1 MNMKSTPASPLLD
14 PPHVSEYPLSPIC
27 RRANS
32 DYAEYVGDGISFHVC
47 LLNAKLDYKVEQA
60 MKAANS
66 CIAKHGPLIL
76 VADLAYILN
85 ANRDSEWARS
95 ELLFNI
101 QSDCRD
107 KLQNWE
113 KQHPNQWKDMK
124 VLDKREVA
132 SWKIAC
138 SLGRP
143 STVYLD
149 EVDQYTK
156 RGHPYSACITGLR
169 WSSPGSG
176 QLVVKVENG
185 RGGRRVITLDIP
197 LDRFSCLEQFGIY
210 LDTPLHHHSD
220 VSPLPPS
227 PVPTEIEQ

>member
-1 MNMKSTPASPLLD
+1 MNMKSTPAPLSLG
-14 PPHVSEYPLSPIC
+14 PPHVSEDQLSPIC
-27 RRANS
+27 HRANS
-32 DYAEYVGDGISFHVC
+32 NYAEYVSDGILFRVC
-47 LLNAKLDYKVEQA
+47 LLNAKLDYEVAQA
-60 MKAANS
+60 VQAANS

-76 VADLAYILN
+76 AADLAYILN

-95 ELLFNI
+95 ELLFDI
-101 QSDCRD
+101 QSNCRD

-113 KQHPNQWKDMK
+113 KQQPNQWKDMK

-132 SWKIAC
+132 SWRVAC

-149 EVDQYTK
+149 EADQYTK
-156 RGHPYSACITGLR
+156 RGHPYSARITDLH

-176 QLVVKVENG
+176 ELVVKVENG
-185 RGGRRVITLDIP
+185 RGGRR
-197 LDRFSCLEQFGIY
+197 FGIY
-210 LDTPLHHHSD
+210 FDTPLHHHSD